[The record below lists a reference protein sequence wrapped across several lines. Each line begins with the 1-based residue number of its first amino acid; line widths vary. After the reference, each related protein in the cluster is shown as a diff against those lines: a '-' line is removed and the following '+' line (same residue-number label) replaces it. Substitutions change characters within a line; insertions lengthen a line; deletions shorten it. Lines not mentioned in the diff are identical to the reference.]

1 MYDILINSMAV
12 KVKQKIKKTKKS
24 NRIKSACLY
33 GYFRRFQHGHFL
45 KTLYFFFQAC
55 GTTKKE
61 KRLLA
66 SAMEN
71 LLQWQ
76 FEKYENNL
84 LNTFPLIPNHT
95 EDLSDSIPTNLGNEQ
110 IRKDDC

>member
-1 MYDILINSMAV
+1 
-12 KVKQKIKKTKKS
+12 
-24 NRIKSACLY
+24 
-33 GYFRRFQHGHFL
+33 
-45 KTLYFFFQAC
+45 
-55 GTTKKE
+55 
-61 KRLLA
+61 
-66 SAMEN
+66 MEN

-110 IRKDDC
+110 MRKDDC

>member
-1 MYDILINSMAV
+1 MPKIAGTKINSQGIWQPAGKISMYDILINSMAV
-12 KVKQKIKKTKKS
+12 KVKQKIEKTKKS

-71 LLQWQ
+71 LLQ
-76 FEKYENNL
+76 
-84 LNTFPLIPNHT
+84 
-95 EDLSDSIPTNLGNEQ
+95 
-110 IRKDDC
+110 